1 MKESAVSSRPIE
13 FKGASLG
20 VMTARLRDTDPMR
33 LADAMHTMLG
43 GMPDFFNL
51 EATVLDF
58 SGLEVVP
65 ESIDWASLA
74 SLLRRYRL
82 QPIGA
87 AHVPEHWIEGAKRI
101 GLAIL
106 DDAALGAQSGATPPE
121 PVAAAPAPAPV
132 VPAPVAT
139 AGVPTLIVD
148 RPLRSGQQAYAK
160 GGDLVLLGGVSHG
173 AEVIADGSIHCYGPL
188 RGRAVA
194 GAQGDATARIF
205 STDFGPE
212 LISIAGIFRT
222 FEKGIPE
229 SVAGKC
235 AQARLTGETDNQSLT
250 IAPLQSA

>member
-13 FKGASLG
+13 FKGANLG

-51 EATVLDF
+51 EAAVLDF
-58 SGLEVVP
+58 SGLDSVP
-65 ESIDWASLA
+65 ESIDWASLT

-82 QPIGA
+82 QPVAA

-106 DDAALGAQSGATPPE
+106 DDAAVSGQ
-121 PVAAAPAPAPV
+121 APAPAKAPE
-132 VPAPVAT
+132 PAPVAAPAQVVT
-139 AGVPTLIVD
+139 PAKGATTLIVD

-188 RGRAVA
+188 RGRAIA
-194 GAQGDATARIF
+194 GAQGDATARII

-235 AQARLTGETDNQSLT
+235 AQARLSGDTDNQSLT
-250 IAPLQSA
+250 LAALQTA

>member
-87 AHVPEHWIEGAKRI
+87 AHVPEHWIRNNF
-101 GLAIL
+101 
-106 DDAALGAQSGATPPE
+106 
-121 PVAAAPAPAPV
+121 V
-132 VPAPVAT
+132 
-139 AGVPTLIVD
+139 
-148 RPLRSGQQAYAK
+148 
-160 GGDLVLLGGVSHG
+160 
-173 AEVIADGSIHCYGPL
+173 
-188 RGRAVA
+188 
-194 GAQGDATARIF
+194 
-205 STDFGPE
+205 
-212 LISIAGIFRT
+212 
-222 FEKGIPE
+222 
-229 SVAGKC
+229 
-235 AQARLTGETDNQSLT
+235 
-250 IAPLQSA
+250 

>member
-58 SGLEVVP
+58 SELENVP
-65 ESIDWASLA
+65 ESIDWASLT

-82 QPIGA
+82 QPVGA
-87 AHVPEHWIEGAKRI
+87 AHVPEHWIDGAKRI

-106 DDAALGAQSGATPPE
+106 DDAVLGAQSAMTPPE
-121 PVAAAPAPAPV
+121 PAAAAPAPV
-132 VPAPVAT
+132 VPAPAST
-139 AGVPTLIVD
+139 ASVPTLIVD

-188 RGRAVA
+188 RGRAIA
-194 GAQGDATARIF
+194 GAQGDTTARIF

-229 SVAGKC
+229 SVAAKC
-235 AQARLTGETDNQSLT
+235 AQARLTGDTDNQSLT
-250 IAPLQSA
+250 LAALQSA

>member
-13 FKGASLG
+13 FKGANLG

-58 SGLEVVP
+58 SGLDTVP
-65 ESIDWASLA
+65 ESIDWASLT

-82 QPIGA
+82 QPVGA
-87 AHVPEHWIEGAKRI
+87 AHVPEHWIDGAKRI

-106 DDAALGAQSGATPPE
+106 DDAVLNGQAPTAKVAE
-121 PVAAAPAPAPV
+121 PAPAPAQPQPV
-132 VPAPVAT
+132 PVA

-188 RGRAVA
+188 RGRAIA
-194 GAQGDATARIF
+194 GAQGDTTARII

-235 AQARLTGETDNQSLT
+235 AQARLSGDKDNQSLT
-250 IAPLQSA
+250 LAALQTA